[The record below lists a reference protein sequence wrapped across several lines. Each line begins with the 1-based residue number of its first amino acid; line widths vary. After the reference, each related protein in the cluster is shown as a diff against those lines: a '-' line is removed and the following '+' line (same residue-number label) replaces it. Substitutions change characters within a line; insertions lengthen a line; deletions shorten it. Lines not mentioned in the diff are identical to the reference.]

1 MKRILNSRRFVP
13 WNRAVESTPITI
25 GDRAF
30 TGRGGRMA
38 NIDFSDKV
46 AIVTGGGRGIGRAYA
61 LLLASRGAA
70 VVVNDPGVQPRGED
84 PDASVAVEVVKEIE
98 AAGGRAV
105 ASLDSV
111 ATVEGGAAIVET
123 ALNAFGRVDLL
134 VHNAGVVAAST
145 FADQPIE
152 EVHTT
157 LAVHLLG
164 AWHVGQPAWRDMEKR
179 GYGRIVL
186 TTSMAQFGHF
196 RQPAYSAAKTGVIG
210 LVKSLAHEARHKDI
224 DIKVNAVAPL
234 AGTRLA
240 RTEDKERWGELIA
253 PENVAA
259 VAAYLLSSECPVS
272 GEVIHAGGTHFA
284 RGFLAQ
290 TRGWS
295 SGVSPLTPE
304 QVRRHFDEA
313 FDRDNY
319 EIPADANDQME
330 IVKRTVLG

>member
-1 MKRILNSRRFVP
+1 MASVNFDGQV
-13 WNRAVESTPITI
+13 AV
-25 GDRAF
+25 
-30 TGRGGRMA
+30 
-38 NIDFSDKV
+38 
-46 AIVTGGGRGIGRAYA
+46 VTGGGRGLGRAYS

-84 PDASVAVEVVKEIE
+84 PDASVAAEVVKEIE

-105 ASLDSV
+105 AALDSV
-111 ATVEGGAAIVET
+111 ATPEGGAAIVET
-123 ALNAFGRVDLL
+123 ALDAFGHADLL

-145 FADQPIE
+145 FADQPMG
-152 EVHTT
+152 EVLNT

-186 TTSMAQFGHF
+186 TTSMAQFGHY
-196 RQPAYSAAKTGVIG
+196 RQPAYSAAKTGIIG
-210 LVKSLAHEARHKDI
+210 LVKSLAHEARHKEI
-224 DIKVNAVAPL
+224 DIKVNAIAPL

-240 RTEDKERWGELIA
+240 RPESKELWGELIA

-259 VAAYLLSSECPVS
+259 VVAYLVSEECPVS
-272 GEVIHAGGTHFA
+272 GEVVHAGGTHVA

-295 SGVSPLTPE
+295 SGTSPLTPE
-304 QVRRHFDEA
+304 QVREHFDTA
-313 FDRDNY
+313 FDLEGY
-319 EIPADANDQME
+319 EIPTDANDQIE
-330 IVKRTVLG
+330 IVERAVLGQGR

>member
-1 MKRILNSRRFVP
+1 MTS
-13 WNRAVESTPITI
+13 
-25 GDRAF
+25 
-30 TGRGGRMA
+30 
-38 NIDFSDKV
+38 IDFGGTV
-46 AIVTGGGRGIGRAYA
+46 AVVTGGGRGLGRAYS

-84 PDASVAVEVVKEIE
+84 PDSSVAAEVVKEIE

-105 ASLDSV
+105 ASLDTV
-111 ATVEGGAAIVET
+111 ATADGGAAVVET
-123 ALNAFGRVDLL
+123 ALRRFGQVDLL
-134 VHNAGVVAAST
+134 VHNAGVVTAST

-152 EVHTT
+152 DVLRT

-196 RQPAYSAAKTGVIG
+196 RQSAYAAAKTGVIG
-210 LVKSLAHEARHKDI
+210 LVKSLAHEARRKGL
-224 DIKVNAVAPL
+224 DIKVNAIAPL

-240 RTEDKERWGELIA
+240 RPEAKQRWGELIS
-253 PENVAA
+253 PDNVAA
-259 VAAYLLSSECPVS
+259 VVAYLLSEECPVS
-272 GEVIHAGGTHFA
+272 GEVVHAGGTHFA

-295 SGVSPLTPE
+295 SGASPLTPE
-304 QVRRHFDEA
+304 QVRQHFEAA
-313 FDRDNY
+313 FDREHY

-330 IVKRTVLG
+330 IVERAVLGR

>member
-1 MKRILNSRRFVP
+1 MTS
-13 WNRAVESTPITI
+13 
-25 GDRAF
+25 
-30 TGRGGRMA
+30 
-38 NIDFSDKV
+38 IDFGGTV
-46 AIVTGGGRGIGRAYA
+46 AVVTGGGRGLGRAYS

-84 PDASVAVEVVKEIE
+84 PDSSVAAEVVKEIE

-105 ASLDSV
+105 ASLDTV
-111 ATVEGGAAIVET
+111 ATADGGAAVVET
-123 ALNAFGRVDLL
+123 ALRRFGQVDLL
-134 VHNAGVVAAST
+134 VHNAGVVTAST

-152 EVHTT
+152 DVLRT

-196 RQPAYSAAKTGVIG
+196 RQSAYAAAKAGVIG
-210 LVKSLAHEARHKDI
+210 LVKSLAHEARRKGL
-224 DIKVNAVAPL
+224 DIKVNAIAPL

-240 RTEDKERWGELIA
+240 RPEAKQRWGELIS
-253 PENVAA
+253 PDNVAA
-259 VAAYLLSSECPVS
+259 VVAYLLSEECPVS
-272 GEVIHAGGTHFA
+272 GEVVHAGGTHFA

-295 SGVSPLTPE
+295 SGASPLTPE
-304 QVRRHFDEA
+304 QVRQHFEAA
-313 FDRDNY
+313 FDREHY

-330 IVKRTVLG
+330 IVERAVLGR

>member
-1 MKRILNSRRFVP
+1 
-13 WNRAVESTPITI
+13 
-25 GDRAF
+25 
-30 TGRGGRMA
+30 
-38 NIDFSDKV
+38 
-46 AIVTGGGRGIGRAYA
+46 
-61 LLLASRGAA
+61 

-84 PDASVAVEVVKEIE
+84 PDSSVAAEVVKEIE

-105 ASLDSV
+105 ASLDTV
-111 ATVEGGAAIVET
+111 ATADGGAAVVET
-123 ALNAFGRVDLL
+123 ALRRFGQVDLL
-134 VHNAGVVAAST
+134 VHNAGVVTAST

-152 EVHTT
+152 DVLRT

-196 RQPAYSAAKTGVIG
+196 RQPAYAAAKAGVIG
-210 LVKSLAHEARHKDI
+210 LVKSLAHEARRKGL
-224 DIKVNAVAPL
+224 DIKVNAIAPL

-240 RTEDKERWGELIA
+240 RPEAKQRWGELIS
-253 PENVAA
+253 PDNVAA
-259 VAAYLLSSECPVS
+259 VVAYLLSEECPVS
-272 GEVIHAGGTHFA
+272 GEVVHAGGTHFA

-295 SGVSPLTPE
+295 SGASPLTPE
-304 QVRRHFDEA
+304 QVRQHFEAA
-313 FDRDNY
+313 FDREHY

-330 IVKRTVLG
+330 IVERAVLGR